1 LYLGYSLVEPP
12 TRPPRRAELNPP
24 PRGRFSVR
32 PVPPN
37 GFLFGSQFPDH
48 GHDLTTRC
56 PAGILI
62 FPLAP
67 LRCRGATLRLPLPV
81 MPLRSSHRRSGE
93 WRLPHASYWPG
104 PAHPHIQGFP
114 ASDRDCGWWF
124 LRFRRQDRVPFVR
137 SATSC
142 GMGARMQRR
151 RRPAAAQLPH
161 GLLKLA
167 ISSKVLSSVCIV
179 PLPPL
184 HSIPTVLL
192 YFPRMC
198 GFV

>member
-1 LYLGYSLVEPP
+1 
-12 TRPPRRAELNPP
+12 
-24 PRGRFSVR
+24 
-32 PVPPN
+32 
-37 GFLFGSQFPDH
+37 
-48 GHDLTTRC
+48 
-56 PAGILI
+56 
-62 FPLAP
+62 
-67 LRCRGATLRLPLPV
+67 

-167 ISSKVLSSVCIV
+167 ISSKVLSSDGPERLGAAAERSTATHPSAGEV
-179 PLPPL
+179 
-184 HSIPTVLL
+184 
-192 YFPRMC
+192 FPD
-198 GFV
+198 